1 MLSSGTE
8 HMTAQEYREYLE
20 KENSAKGNKYKN
32 KCLWYDG
39 LLFQSQ
45 KELDDYIDH
54 KRLLQ
59 AGEIAG
65 FLWQGVFVLVEG
77 GNSKKESAVTYRP
90 DVVVLHNDGTY
101 EIREVKGKRTKD
113 YNIKRK
119 IIRNK
124 YPNVKFKEV

>member
-45 KELDDYIDH
+45 KELDCRRE
-54 KRLLQ
+54 KLQ
-59 AGEIAG
+59 D
-65 FLWQGVFVLVEG
+65 
-77 GNSKKESAVTYRP
+77 SC
-90 DVVVLHNDGTY
+90 
-101 EIREVKGKRTKD
+101 GKV
-113 YNIKRK
+113 Y
-119 IIRNK
+119 
-124 YPNVKFKEV
+124 

>member
-1 MLSSGTE
+1 M
-8 HMTAQEYREYLE
+8 
-20 KENSAKGNKYKN
+20 
-32 KCLWYDG
+32 
-39 LLFQSQ
+39 
-45 KELDDYIDH
+45 
-54 KRLLQ
+54 Q

-65 FLWQGVFVLVEG
+65 FLWQGVLVLVEG

-90 DVVVLHNDGTY
+90 DVVVLNNDGTY

-124 YPNVKFKEV
+124 YPKVKFKEV